1 MDPEEIIELLNR
13 DFRHEL
19 EATMLYT
26 YNSFVIED
34 CDISRLTEASAVD
47 EMRHMWWLADLITKR
62 GGRPSME
69 TGEIEYIGEDIKAG
83 LEKQIE
89 KETEGIEEYERQIA
103 IIDDEEVVGVLKHIV
118 DEEKRHRKEFR
129 ERIAKL

>member
-1 MDPEEIIELLNR
+1 
-13 DFRHEL
+13 
-19 EATMLYT
+19 
-26 YNSFVIED
+26 
-34 CDISRLTEASAVD
+34 
-47 EMRHMWWLADLITKR
+47 
-62 GGRPSME
+62 ME